1 MSQAMKKVKD
11 LLGSD
16 AIIVSIDDQIGNV
29 RILAQ
34 PPLDDQS
41 LNLDSATPTSERNE
55 PHVSLSSQFSPK
67 DNISIPES
75 IKSIFDSS
83 DIIFNDPISAIRHVC
98 DVCESHQAGYEFC
111 EQWLKNLS
119 GDFSIG
125 EFGLLKA
132 LSETL
137 RFNDSWLISSVSP
150 ERPIILV
157 GPQGGGK
164 TSAVAKLA
172 AMAISLDKTI
182 GVATLDTLKTGGSL
196 QLEAYMSV
204 MGVPL
209 FVGEEKTKG
218 LLGLKSS
225 LYIVDTPGLNIF
237 NPDDRE
243 ILSRIRNQFKT
254 PFTLVIPAEMN
265 PLEIS
270 ALCQAYREFDTDSLI
285 VTRMDTVTHFGSFLA
300 GACES
305 GMTLALFS
313 DSPSIGAGLNA
324 FTPKDVLKRLEMS
337 TSKPR
342 GF

>member
-1 MSQAMKKVKD
+1 MKKVKD

-34 PPLDDQS
+34 PPLDEES
-41 LNLDSATPTSERNE
+41 LNLDSAKPISERKE
-55 PHVSLSSQFSPK
+55 PHLSLSSHSSSESSDIPH
-67 DNISIPES
+67 NIKPV
-75 IKSIFDSS
+75 FDTS
-83 DIIFNDPISAIRHVC
+83 DIIFSDPISAIRHVC
-98 DVCESHQAGYEFC
+98 DACESHQAGYEFC

-119 GDFSIG
+119 SDFSIAQ
-125 EFGLLKA
+125 FGLLKA

-137 RFNDSWLISSVSP
+137 RFNETWLLDVVSP
-150 ERPIILV
+150 DRPIILV
-157 GPQGGGK
+157 GPPGGGK

-172 AMAISLDKTI
+172 AMAINLDKTI

-270 ALCQAYREFDTDSLI
+270 ALCQAYKEFDTDSLI
-285 VTRMDTVTHFGSFLA
+285 VTRMDTVTHFGGFLA
-300 GACES
+300 GSCKTE
-305 GMTLALFS
+305 MVLTLFS
-313 DSPSIGAGLNA
+313 DSPSIGAGLSA
-324 FTPKDVLKRLEMS
+324 FTPKDVLRRLEMS